1 MVLSGKKWVTES
13 SARPSEAW
21 PLPWGLASKQG
32 GFCPPAAR
40 GYDRRVGSRH
50 DELRSL
56 PAVDRVAAALGEG
69 GGGATAATRWAIDQ
83 ARRRIRQ
90 GASAPGF
97 DDIVATARER
107 LNNEH
112 KARLRPVLNAT
123 GVLIHTNLGRAPLGP
138 EQLDA
143 IARIASGYSNLE
155 YDLASGSR
163 GSRYLHAQKLVSALT
178 GAESALVVNNNA
190 AALTLTLATLRS
202 VARGRLGGTAEQRGR
217 LGGTAEQILPGAEPG
232 NEVIISRGELVE
244 IGGEFRI
251 PDVIATSGARLVEVG
266 TTNRTHLADY
276 ERALTPRTAAIL
288 KVHPAN
294 YHMEG
299 FVSSVAAAS
308 LARLA
313 HASGVPLVYDVGSGL
328 IDSEAGADWARTEPP
343 VGAALS
349 DGVDIVTFSC
359 DKLLGG
365 PQAGI
370 IAGRADLVKE
380 ATRHPLL
387 RSLRVDKLVLAALEA
402 TLIAYQ
408 EGRAESLP
416 LWQMARASLDDLEL
430 RCEALAGAISDRFGP
445 AGVKAEVIGVG
456 AVTGGGSLP
465 GGELGSKAVAVTH
478 PERSTAE
485 LERALRSGQV
495 PVIGRIEEDR
505 LLLDLRTIPPGSDH
519 DLHALVNAALEG

>member
-1 MVLSGKKWVTES
+1 
-13 SARPSEAW
+13 
-21 PLPWGLASKQG
+21 
-32 GFCPPAAR
+32 
-40 GYDRRVGSRH
+40 
-50 DELRSL
+50 
-56 PAVDRVAAALGEG
+56 VDRVAAALGEE

-202 VARGRLGGTAEQRGR
+202 VA
-217 LGGTAEQILPGAEPG
+217 AEQIVPGAEPG

-505 LLLDLRTIPPGSDH
+505 VLLDLRTIPPGSDH

>member
-1 MVLSGKKWVTES
+1 
-13 SARPSEAW
+13 
-21 PLPWGLASKQG
+21 
-32 GFCPPAAR
+32 
-40 GYDRRVGSRH
+40 
-50 DELRSL
+50 
-56 PAVDRVAAALGEG
+56 VDRVAAALGEG

-202 VARGRLGGTAEQRGR
+202 VA
-217 LGGTAEQILPGAEPG
+217 AEQIVPGAEPG

-349 DGVDIVTFSC
+349 DGADIVTFSC

-505 LLLDLRTIPPGSDH
+505 VLLDLRTIPPGSDH

>member
-1 MVLSGKKWVTES
+1 
-13 SARPSEAW
+13 
-21 PLPWGLASKQG
+21 
-32 GFCPPAAR
+32 
-40 GYDRRVGSRH
+40 
-50 DELRSL
+50 
-56 PAVDRVAAALGEG
+56 VDRVAAALGEG

-202 VARGRLGGTAEQRGR
+202 VA
-217 LGGTAEQILPGAEPG
+217 AEQIVPGAEPG

-505 LLLDLRTIPPGSDH
+505 VLLDLRTIPPGSDH

>member
-1 MVLSGKKWVTES
+1 
-13 SARPSEAW
+13 
-21 PLPWGLASKQG
+21 
-32 GFCPPAAR
+32 
-40 GYDRRVGSRH
+40 
-50 DELRSL
+50 
-56 PAVDRVAAALGEG
+56 VDRVAAALGEG

-143 IARIASGYSNLE
+143 IARIAGGYSNLE
-155 YDLASGSR
+155 YDLASGRR

-202 VARGRLGGTAEQRGR
+202 VA
-217 LGGTAEQILPGAEPG
+217 AEQIVPGAEPG

-505 LLLDLRTIPPGSDH
+505 VLLDLRTIPPGSDH